1 MRRSRVLA
9 LALLGLAALAG
20 GARAGALTEPWPDP
34 DAGPTIA
41 PVTVGFPSTSPF
53 IPRDIG
59 TEDAAPT
66 AAIGYFFAPPGTHPA
81 HSVPAVIMLHGSG
94 GVLQAREMTYGP
106 QLARMGIAALVVD
119 SFAARR
125 DRATAFTDRLIE
137 ITETMVLAD
146 AYAGLAWLAKR
157 DEIDAKR
164 VVLTGFSY
172 GGMSA
177 MYALQAQIAERLAP
191 TGLRFAGHVA
201 FYGPCIAR
209 WEDTRTTG
217 APLLMLYGSDDELI
231 DPERCD
237 QIAGDL
243 RAGGSHVDMAVY
255 PGAVHQWDGGFARRL
270 IGRQLAACRFWVE
283 RDGTVRDAPL
293 WLPMSTPFWRKI
305 ALGLCTSGRP
315 YPIGRDDA
323 VRAQS
328 NRDFGRFLEQVF
340 GRKVKSG

>member
-1 MRRSRVLA
+1 MAILGLLA
-9 LALLGLAALAG
+9 LARNG
-20 GARAGALTEPWPDP
+20 RAGPLAEPWPEP
-34 DAGPTIA
+34 GADAVA
-41 PVTVGFPSTSPF
+41 PVTVGFPSASPF

-59 TEDAAPT
+59 SEDAAPT
-66 AAIGYFFAPPGTHPA
+66 AAIAYFFAPPGTHPD
-81 HSVPAVIMLHGSG
+81 HKVPAVIMLHGSG

-106 QLARMGIAALVVD
+106 QLARLGVAVLVID

-125 DRATAFTDRLIE
+125 ERATAFIDRLVE

-146 AYAGLAWLAKR
+146 AYAGLAWLANR
-157 DEIDAKR
+157 PEIDSRHVA
-164 VVLTGFSY
+164 LTGFSY

-191 TGLRFAGHVA
+191 DGLRFAGHVA

-209 WEDTRTTG
+209 FEDKRTTG
-217 APLLMLYGSDDELI
+217 APLLMLYGGADELI

-237 QIAGDL
+237 QVAGDL
-243 RAGGSHVDMAVY
+243 RDGGSPVDIRVY
-255 PGAVHQWDGGFARRL
+255 PEAVHQWDGGFQRRL
-270 IGRQLAACRFWVE
+270 IGRQLAACRIWVE

-293 WLPMSTPFWRKI
+293 WLPMSTPFWRKL
-305 ALGLCTSGRP
+305 ALGLCTAGRP

-328 NRDFGRFLEQVF
+328 NHDFGAFLEQVF
-340 GRKVKSG
+340 RP